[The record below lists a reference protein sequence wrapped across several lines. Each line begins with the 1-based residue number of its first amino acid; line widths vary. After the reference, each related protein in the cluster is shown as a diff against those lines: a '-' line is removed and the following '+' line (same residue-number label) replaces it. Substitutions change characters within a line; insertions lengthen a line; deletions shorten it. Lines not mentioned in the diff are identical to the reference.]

1 MYPCTYPAAA
11 GLQMIIA
18 RQAVNPH
25 RVKGKPQYTQATDE
39 RLNMTDKVLRVL
51 EYDKIIEKL
60 AERASSQ
67 LGKDMASALMPL
79 TDIELVKAQQK
90 ETTDAVTCILR
101 KGSPPLGGI
110 HDIRS
115 YIRRAEADGM
125 LNPGELLKIA
135 DVLRASR
142 RLKGY
147 LTEDKMEISQANV
160 ISELCAGL
168 GTNRALEERLTQSIE
183 SEDTLS
189 DYASPQL
196 AAIRRSIRRA
206 QDSIKDKLNQIIHSS
221 QNKKYMQD
229 AVVTLRGDRYV
240 VPVKQEHRSQIPGL
254 VHDMSSSGATIFV
267 EPMAVVEAN
276 NEIRQLRG
284 KEAAEVERILLELT
298 GEVAAIGSMLRQN
311 TELLA
316 RIDFAFAKARFS
328 LDIKG
333 VEPVMNL
340 ERRIIIKKGRHPL
353 IDPKVVVPIDISLGD
368 SFSTMV
374 ITGPN
379 TGGKTVTLKT
389 TGLFVLMS
397 QAGLHIPA
405 AEQSEMGIFQKV
417 FADIGDEQ
425 SIEQSLS
432 TFSSHMTNIV
442 QILKDVDEQSL
453 VLFDELGAGT
463 DPTEGA
469 ALATAILDTLTKR
482 EIRTMA
488 TTHYSE
494 LKLYAMSTDGVQNAC
509 CEFNVETLR
518 PTYRLLVGIPGRSNA
533 FAISK
538 RLGLGE
544 DIIAEARNFLTGE
557 DIQFEELLSD
567 IQKNR
572 MVTEREREQ
581 AERVK
586 REIEQ
591 LKEKHE
597 EEKRKIESEKQAILN
612 QARQEA
618 RKVMME
624 AKRESEEI
632 MERLRELEKTH
643 RQMISDKEL
652 MEVKQTIRQRVD
664 ELDQQLTESVL
675 PRMGYSK
682 PPENLKAGDSV
693 MVLSLNRKGT
703 VLETPDKD
711 GQVQIQAGIMKIKV
725 HVTQL
730 RLIDEQKNLVD
741 TIQTARVTGVKTGSV
756 KLELDIRG
764 HNIEEA
770 IEKVDKYIDEAVI
783 AGLHEVSLIH
793 GKGTGALRKGVQ
805 DFLKNH
811 AHVEAFRL
819 GKYGEG
825 ETGVTIVK
833 LK

>member
-1 MYPCTYPAAA
+1 
-11 GLQMIIA
+11 
-18 RQAVNPH
+18 
-25 RVKGKPQYTQATDE
+25 
-39 RLNMTDKVLRVL
+39 MTEKVLKVL
-51 EYDKIIEKL
+51 EFDKITEKL
-60 AERASSQ
+60 ADRASSQ
-67 LGKDMASALMPL
+67 LGKDLALTLAPYTGL
-79 TDIELVKAQQK
+79 EQIQSEQK

-115 YIRRAEADGM
+115 AIRRAEAGGM
-125 LNPGELLKIA
+125 LNPGELLRIA
-135 DVLRASR
+135 DVLRVSR

-147 LTEDKMEISQANV
+147 LTDDKMELDQANAIAV
-160 ISELCAGL
+160 LCESL
-168 GTNRALEERLTQSIE
+168 GTNRVLEERLTQAIE

-189 DYASPQL
+189 DFASPQL
-196 AAIRRSIRRA
+196 ASIRRSIRRA
-206 QDSIKDKLNQIIHSS
+206 QDSIKEKLNHIIHSS
-221 QNKKYMQD
+221 QNRKYMQD

-240 VPVKQEHRSQIPGL
+240 VPVKQEYRSQIPGI

-276 NEIRQLRG
+276 NEIRQLRS
-284 KEAAEVERILLELT
+284 KEEQEVERILMELT
-298 GEVAAIGSMLRQN
+298 AEVSAIGGMLREN

-333 VEPVMNL
+333 TEPVINHD
-340 ERRIIIKKGRHPL
+340 RRIVIKRGRHPL
-353 IDPKVVVPIDISLGD
+353 IDPKSVVPIDISLGE

-389 TGLFVLMS
+389 TGLFVLMC

-405 AEQSEMGIFQKV
+405 AERSEMGVFQKV

-442 QILKDVDEQSL
+442 QILKEVDENSL

-469 ALATAILDTLTKR
+469 ALATAILNSLTKR

-494 LKLYAMSTDGVQNAC
+494 LKLYAMSTEGVQNAC
-509 CEFNVETLR
+509 CEFDVETLR
-518 PTYRLLVGIPGRSNA
+518 PTYRLLVGIPGKSNA

-538 RLGLGE
+538 RLGLGD

-572 MVTEREREQ
+572 MAAEKEREQ
-581 AERVK
+581 AEREK
-586 REIEQ
+586 REIER
-591 LKEKHE
+591 LKERSE
-597 EEKRKIESEKQAILN
+597 EEKRRIENEKQAILN

-618 RKVMME
+618 RRVLAE
-624 AKRESEEI
+624 AKREADEV
-632 MERLRELEKTH
+632 MERLRELERTH
-643 RQMISDKEL
+643 RHMVENNEIMAVRQS
-652 MEVKQTIRQRVD
+652 IREKVD
-664 ELDQQLTESVL
+664 ELEHQLAESVL
-675 PRMGYSK
+675 PRKGFAK
-682 PPENLKAGDSV
+682 PPENLKAGDTV
-693 MVLSLNRKGT
+693 MILNLNQKGT

-725 HVTQL
+725 HITQL
-730 RLIDEQKNLVD
+730 RAVDEQKELAD
-741 TIQTARVTGVKTGSV
+741 TIQSARVTGVKTGSV

-770 IEKVDKYIDEAVI
+770 VEKVDKYIDEAVL
-783 AGLHEVSLIH
+783 AGLHEVSIIH

-811 AHVEAFRL
+811 AHVVSYRL

-825 ETGVTIVK
+825 ETGVTIVT

>member
-1 MYPCTYPAAA
+1 
-11 GLQMIIA
+11 
-18 RQAVNPH
+18 
-25 RVKGKPQYTQATDE
+25 
-39 RLNMTDKVLRVL
+39 MTEKVLRVL
-51 EYDKIIEKL
+51 EFDKITERL

-67 LGKDMASALMPL
+67 LGKDLASALTPF
-79 TDIELVKAQQK
+79 TELEKVQSEQK

-115 YIRRAEADGM
+115 GIRRAEAGGM
-125 LNPGELLKIA
+125 LNPGELLRIA
-135 DVLRASR
+135 DVLRVSR

-147 LTEDKMEISQANV
+147 LAEDKMVLAQTNV
-160 ISELCAGL
+160 IAEMCACL

-189 DYASPQL
+189 DFASPQL
-196 AAIRRSIRRA
+196 ANIRRSIRRA
-206 QDSIKDKLNQIIHSS
+206 QDSIKEKLNHIIHSATS
-221 QNKKYMQD
+221 KKYMQD

-240 VPVKQEHRSQIPGL
+240 VPVKQEYRAQVPGL

-276 NEIRQLRG
+276 NEIRQLRS
-284 KEAAEVERILLELT
+284 KEEQEVERILLELT
-298 GEVAAIGSMLRQN
+298 AEVAVIGDMLREN

-333 VEPVMNL
+333 TEPVMNRN
-340 ERRIIIKKGRHPL
+340 RRIVIKKGRHPL
-353 IDPKVVVPIDISLGD
+353 IDPKSVVPIDISLGE

-405 AEQSEMGIFQKV
+405 AEQSEMGVFQKV

-442 QILKDVDEQSL
+442 QILKEVDENSL

-494 LKLYAMSTDGVQNAC
+494 LKLYAMSTEGVQNAC

-538 RLGLGE
+538 RLGLGD
-544 DIIAEARNFLTGE
+544 DIISEAQNFLTGE

-572 MVTEREREQ
+572 MATEKEREQ
-581 AERVK
+581 AEREK
-586 REIEQ
+586 REIER
-591 LKEKHE
+591 LKERSE
-597 EEKRKIESEKQAILN
+597 EEKRRIESEKQVILN

-618 RKVMME
+618 RRVLTE
-624 AKRESEEI
+624 AKREADEV

-643 RQMISDKEL
+643 RNMIEDNEMMAVRQS
-652 MEVKQTIRQRVD
+652 IRQKVD
-664 ELDQQLTESVL
+664 ELDSQLAESVL
-675 PRMGYSK
+675 PRKGFAK
-682 PPENLKAGDSV
+682 PPENLKAGDTV
-693 MVLSLNRKGT
+693 MLLNLNQKGT
-703 VLETPDKD
+703 VLEAPDKD

-730 RLIDEQKNLVD
+730 RAVDEQKELMD
-741 TIQTARVTGVKTGSV
+741 TIQSARVTGVKTGSV

-770 IEKVDKYIDEAVI
+770 MVKVDKYIDEAVI
-783 AGLHEVSLIH
+783 AGLHEVSIIH

-805 DFLKNH
+805 DFLKTH
-811 AHVEAFRL
+811 AHVEAYRL

-825 ETGVTIVK
+825 ETGVTIVT